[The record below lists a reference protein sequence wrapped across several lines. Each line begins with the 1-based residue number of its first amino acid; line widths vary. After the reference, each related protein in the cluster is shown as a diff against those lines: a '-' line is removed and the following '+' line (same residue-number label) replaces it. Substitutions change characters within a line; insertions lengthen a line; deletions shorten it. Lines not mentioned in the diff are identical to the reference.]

1 MELRAI
7 FIYLAATAVLIV
19 TFAGFLQSNN
29 RLNIVIGLSDSVNL
43 LEHTIQLGVREVI
56 PGKIIGDEYVID
68 LSSKEVNIQDS
79 RRSMVFD
86 RMEIRE
92 VPTVYLAVEDEVK
105 EFEVEGLYELYVSY
119 SNNSIN
125 YEEVYVLH
133 EGGF

>member
-29 RLNIVIGLSDSVNL
+29 RLNIVIDLSDSVSL

-56 PGKIIGDEYVID
+56 PGKIVGDEYFID